1 MPVPV
6 TCSGCSTRFRVPD
19 KAAGKRIK
27 CPKCQNV
34 ISVPAGDGG
43 AQEPTVAKAKP
54 AATPAKQKATPSS
67 DLWHVKM
74 SNGETY
80 GPVPKKELD
89 EWVAENRVDEQD
101 QLLQEGTEQWK
112 WASEL
117 YPDLDEGNQEGSPSD
132 SPFDFAGGGSSSTAG
147 PDTVANAGALSGPPT
162 AASLAATQQAQTEA
176 ALADNQQSDKKKMV
190 AGLLGIFLGPFGV
203 HRFYL
208 GYTTIGNIQVV
219 VSLCTFCIG
228 GWWGVIEG
236 ILILVGKID
245 KDSQGRTLID

>member
-34 ISVPAGDGG
+34 ISVPAADGV
-43 AQEPTVAKAKP
+43 AQAPAAEAAAAKP
-54 AATPAKQKATPSS
+54 TGPAKQKPKSLP

-74 SNGETY
+74 SDGETY
-80 GPVPKKELD
+80 GPVLKKDLD
-89 EWVAENRVDEQD
+89 EWVAENRVDDQD
-101 QLLQEGTEQWK
+101 QLLREGTDQWK

-117 YPDLDEGNQEGSPSD
+117 YPELDQGDQEGSPSD
-132 SPFDFAGGGSSSTAG
+132 NPFDFTASGSSSK
-147 PDTVANAGALSGPPT
+147 PSANAGALSGPPT
-162 AASLAATQQAQTEA
+162 AAALAAKQQAQA
-176 ALADNQQSDKKKMV
+176 AAELSGNEKSDKKKMV
-190 AGLLGIFLGPFGV
+190 AGLLGIFLGAFGV

-208 GYTTIGNIQVV
+208 GYTTIGIIQIV
-219 VSLCTFCIG
+219 VSLCTLCIG

-245 KDSQGRTLID
+245 KDAQGRTLAD